1 MYALAVSIITGE
13 QVRTGAGGSEVGT
26 GRRPLIRAPLGPTL
40 TLTLTLAGAGFLV
53 AMAVVLSVLHPPPGL
68 LSTIYIRQ
76 NQSGKTGLYVGAFLA
91 LLPLAVVTVPR
102 LADRISSGPNA
113 GALGPLTAALAASL
127 ALVIVLVR
135 AVPFSGRGLHS
146 VLIGVGAWLVVAA
159 AVLTRAARPRPWPPL
174 QWLARA
180 GPPLATAGAV
190 AVFGVLLCLT
200 TLDGLSG
207 LAVGLGALAALG
219 IVWAWGRFSLPAA
232 GRGAGGAVD
241 VVVVVLLLLA
251 VTNVVIY
258 HASSAIPNGILPPG
272 VVQFQQDWMLGPANQ
287 LLRGGGAL
295 LVGDPSSQYGV
306 GLVYFLTAWFH
317 VAPISYATFGLL
329 DGLLTSLVYI
339 GGYLTLRLA
348 GCGRLL
354 SAGALGLGVAV
365 FIYHLRYPVGS
376 LPEQGPLR
384 FGLPMGLI
392 VAMLAAGAR
401 QRLAPAWR
409 VVAIVVVGISSIWAV
424 EAFAYTTFTYLAM
437 IVVEATLLAD
447 RRRGRWVLIQIGWA
461 ALACVAAHLILALVT
476 LAATGY
482 LPDWSQ
488 YLIYVNG
495 LLLGGREGAVTYGF
509 SNWSPGVALGAACL
523 ASAAALVLLLVR
535 SPARARAHRR
545 LVLALAGSTAYAI
558 ASYSYTDNR
567 SNTYLLPYVALPVLL
582 CAVLWLTLVLGDRE
596 ISIARR
602 RGALAAGLSV
612 AVLLLAAA
620 WPTIGGN
627 FSQSALA
634 RAYPS
639 GGLSSSLH
647 RLWHPPPIDPR
658 STPVAGL
665 LDRYFPGRR
674 ALIVLPDAPDMA
686 IEALARGGK
695 AISLYLGDP
704 AMDMWNPSLWIPR
717 ISRQLTSLPA
727 GTPVLVDRIGL
738 GMAARLR
745 GHPDNWA
752 LSHPVVGGSP
762 ELEWIIHR
770 LDQRYRL
777 VPVHRGPGEFIVAH
791 LLRRS
796 GAG

>member
-1 MYALAVSIITGE
+1 VAVSIIAGE
-13 QVRTGAGGSEVGT
+13 QVRTGDGGREVLPGSP
-26 GRRPLIRAPLGPTL
+26 PLSRAPLGPTL
-40 TLTLTLAGAGFLV
+40 TLTLTFAAACFLV
-53 AMAVVLSVLHPPPGL
+53 AMSIVLSVLHPPPGV
-68 LSTIYIRQ
+68 LSAIYIRQ
-76 NQSGKTGLYVGAFLA
+76 NQSGKTALYVGAFVA
-91 LLPLAVVTVPR
+91 LLPLALVAGPR
-102 LADRISSGPNA
+102 LADRIFSGPNA
-113 GALGPLTAALAASL
+113 VSLSSLAAALAASL
-127 ALVIVLVR
+127 AIVLVLVR
-135 AVPFSGRGLHS
+135 LLPFSGQGLHS
-146 VLIGVGAWLVVAA
+146 VLIGVGAWLVVAV
-159 AVLTRAARPRPWPPL
+159 AVAARASRSKAWLPL

-180 GPPLATAGAV
+180 GLVLAGAALV
-190 AVFGVLLCLT
+190 AVFGLLLCLT
-200 TLDGLSG
+200 ALGSVNGLV
-207 LAVGLGALAALG
+207 VGLGAVAAAA
-219 IVWAWGRFSLPAA
+219 IVWAWGRFSVPAA
-232 GRGAGGAVD
+232 GRLGGGVVD
-241 VVVVVLLLLA
+241 VLVVVLLLGA

-317 VAPISYATFGLL
+317 LAPISYATFGLL

-339 GGYLTLRLA
+339 GGYLVLRLA
-348 GCGRLL
+348 GASRLL
-354 SAGALGLGVAV
+354 SAAALALGVAA

-384 FGLPMGLI
+384 FGLPMAVI
-392 VAMLAAGAR
+392 VALLAAAGR
-401 QRLAPAWR
+401 PRLATAGR
-409 VVAIVVVGISSIWAV
+409 VAALVAVGISSIWAV

-437 IVVEATLLAD
+437 IVVEAVLIAD
-447 RRRGRWVLIQIGWA
+447 RRRGRWALTQIGWA
-461 ALACVAAHLILALVT
+461 VLACVAAHLILALAT

-523 ASAAALVLLLVR
+523 ASAAALVLLLIR
-535 SPARARAHRR
+535 SPARARAHPG
-545 LVLALAGSTAYAI
+545 LTLALAGSTAYAI
-558 ASYSYTDNR
+558 ASFSYTDNR
-567 SNTYLLPYVALPVLL
+567 SNTYLLPYVGLPVVL
-582 CAVLWLTLVLGDRE
+582 AGVLWLTLVLGDRQ

-612 AVLLLAAA
+612 AVLMLGAA
-620 WPTIGGN
+620 WSTIGGN
-627 FSQSALA
+627 LSQSALA

-639 GGLSSSLH
+639 GGLSTALH

-658 STPVAGL
+658 STPVARL

-686 IEALARGGK
+686 IEALARSGK

-717 ISRQLTSLPA
+717 ISRQLASLPA

-738 GMAARLR
+738 AMAARLR
-745 GHPDNWA
+745 GHPDNWS

-762 ELEWIIHR
+762 ELEWIMHR

-791 LLRRS
+791 LMPHT
-796 GAG
+796 GAS

>member
-1 MYALAVSIITGE
+1 VYALAVSIIAGE

-26 GRRPLIRAPLGPTL
+26 GSRPLIHAPLGPTL
-40 TLTLTLAGAGFLV
+40 TLTLTLAAACFLV
-53 AMAVVLSVLHPPPGL
+53 AMAAVLSVLHPPAGV

-76 NQSGKTGLYVGAFLA
+76 NQSAKTGLYVGAFVA
-91 LLPLAVVTVPR
+91 LLPLAVVAVPR
-102 LADRISSGPNA
+102 LADRISSGANA
-113 GALGPLTAALAASL
+113 SALGPLVAALAASL

-135 AVPFSGRGLHS
+135 VLPFSGRGLHS

-159 AVLTRAARPRPWPPL
+159 AVIARAAGRRPWGPL

-180 GPPLATAGAV
+180 GPVLAATAAL
-190 AVFGVLLCLT
+190 AVFGLLLCVTALG
-200 TLDGLSG
+200 GLSG
-207 LAVGLGALAALG
+207 LALGLGAAAALL
-219 IVWAWGRFSLPAA
+219 IIWAWGRVSLPRA
-232 GRGAGGAVD
+232 GRLPGGAVD

-306 GLVYFLTAWFH
+306 GLVYFLAAWFH

-339 GGYLTLRLA
+339 GGYLMLRLA

-354 SAGALGLGVAV
+354 SAGALALGVAV
-365 FIYHLRYPVGS
+365 FVYHLSYPVGS

-384 FGLPMGLI
+384 FGLPMAVI
-392 VAMLAAGAR
+392 VAMLAAAAR
-401 QRLAPAWR
+401 PRLATAGR
-409 VVAIVVVGISSIWAV
+409 VAAIVVVGISSIWAV
-424 EAFAYTTFTYLAM
+424 EALAYTTFTYLAL
-437 IVVEATLLAD
+437 IVVEAVLG
-447 RRRGRWVLIQIGWA
+447 RRRGRWILAQVGWA
-461 ALACVAAHLILALVT
+461 VLACLAAHLILALVT

-509 SNWSPGVALGAACL
+509 SNWSPGVALGAGCL
-523 ASAAALVLLLVR
+523 ASAAALVLLLIR
-535 SPARARAHRR
+535 TPARARAHPR
-545 LVLALAGSTAYAI
+545 LVLALAGATAYAI

-567 SNTYLLPYVALPVLL
+567 SNTYLLPYVALPLL
-582 CAVLWLTLVLGDRE
+582 LAAVLWLRLILVDRE
-596 ISIARR
+596 IPLAWR

-612 AVLLLAAA
+612 GVLLLAAA
-620 WPTIGGN
+620 WSTIGGN

-639 GGLSSSLH
+639 GGLSSALH

-658 STPVAGL
+658 SSTVARL

-674 ALIVLPDAPDMA
+674 ALVVLPDAPDMA
-686 IEALARGGK
+686 IEALTRSGK

-717 ISRQLTSLPA
+717 ISRQLASLPA

-745 GHPDNWA
+745 GRPDDWA

-762 ELEWIIHR
+762 ELEWILHR

-777 VPVHRGPGEFIVAH
+777 IPIHREPGQFIVAR
-791 LLRRS
+791 LRPRS